1 MYENLLERF
10 IAYAK
15 VDTRSDDSSYT
26 VPSTHNQVTF
36 ALELAKELIRIG
48 LEEVEY
54 NETNGFLTATL
65 PSNTAEAVPVIG
77 FIAHLDT
84 ADFNS
89 VNIHPQVHCAYD
101 GGDIVLNEAEKI
113 ILSPKEFPRLRNYI
127 GETVITTDGTTLLGA
142 DDKAGIASIVT
153 ACEQFI
159 AHPERKHGKIR
170 LAFGPDEELG
180 ARGAKLFDVDRFA
193 ADFAYTIDGGP
204 IGNLTYDNFNAAQ
217 AELTIRGTSVHPGSA
232 KDTMVNALL
241 VASQFATALP
251 QEETPERT
259 SGYEGYYLLTS
270 QSGTIDEVKQTYY
283 IRDHDRESFAARK
296 RFFTE
301 QVAAFNSQFVEPR
314 ISLTLFDQYYNMR
327 DIIEQHPIVVDLAV
341 QAYESCGITPVFKPM
356 RGGTDGCIISHKGL
370 PTPNLFSGTENGHGK
385 YEFVTLETMEQSVNV
400 IMAIAEQSAALSKTF
415 QLEGIS
421 SLTQAVKNRV

>member
-1 MYENLLERF
+1 MRNMKENLLERF

-65 PSNTAEAVPVIG
+65 PSNTTEAVPVIG

-89 VNIHPQVHCAYD
+89 ININPQVHYAYD
-101 GGDIVLNEAEKI
+101 GGDIVLNASEQI
-113 ILSPKEFPRLRNYI
+113 ILSPKEFPRLRNYV

-142 DDKAGIASIVT
+142 DDKAGIAAIVT
-153 ACEQFI
+153 ACEQFL
-159 AHPERKHGKIR
+159 AHPEQKHGKIR

-180 ARGAKLFDVDRFA
+180 ARGAKLFDVDHFA

-251 QEETPERT
+251 QHETPERT
-259 SGYEGYYLLTS
+259 SGYEGYYFLTS
-270 QSGTIDEVKQTYY
+270 QSGTVDEVKQTLL
-283 IRDHDRESFAARK
+283 H
-296 RFFTE
+296 
-301 QVAAFNSQFVEPR
+301 PR
-314 ISLTLFDQYYNMR
+314 S
-327 DIIEQHPIVVDLAV
+327 
-341 QAYESCGITPVFKPM
+341 
-356 RGGTDGCIISHKGL
+356 
-370 PTPNLFSGTENGHGK
+370 
-385 YEFVTLETMEQSVNV
+385 
-400 IMAIAEQSAALSKTF
+400 
-415 QLEGIS
+415 
-421 SLTQAVKNRV
+421 

>member
-193 ADFAYTIDGGP
+193 ADFAYTIDGVP
-204 IGNLTYDNFNAAQ
+204 IGNLTYDKFNAAQ

-251 QEETPERT
+251 QEETPEHT

-327 DIIEQHPIVVDLAV
+327 DIIAQHPIVVDFAV
-341 QAYESCGITPVFKPM
+341 QAY
-356 RGGTDGCIISHKGL
+356 
-370 PTPNLFSGTENGHGK
+370 
-385 YEFVTLETMEQSVNV
+385 
-400 IMAIAEQSAALSKTF
+400 
-415 QLEGIS
+415 
-421 SLTQAVKNRV
+421 

>member
-36 ALELAKELIRIG
+36 ALELAKELIGIG

-65 PSNTAEAVPVIG
+65 PSNTEEAVPVIG

-89 VNIHPQVHCAYD
+89 VNIRPQVHYAYD
-101 GGDIVLNEAEKI
+101 GGDIVLNEAEQI

-180 ARGAKLFDVDRFA
+180 ARGAKLFDVDHFA

-259 SGYEGYYLLTS
+259 SGYEGYYFLTC
-270 QSGTIDEVKQTYY
+270 QSGTVDEVKQTYY
-283 IRDHDRESFAARK
+283 IRDHDREHFAARK

-301 QVAAFNSQFVEPR
+301 QVAAFNCPVCRTADFLDVVRP
-314 ISLTLFDQYYNMR
+314 ILQYAR
-327 DIIEQHPIVVDLAV
+327 HHRA
-341 QAYESCGITPVFKPM
+341 ASG
-356 RGGTDGCIISHKGL
+356 RRRSGCAGL
-370 PTPNLFSGTENGHGK
+370 
-385 YEFVTLETMEQSVNV
+385 
-400 IMAIAEQSAALSKTF
+400 
-415 QLEGIS
+415 
-421 SLTQAVKNRV
+421 